1 MLVVNYHIIRRVLNW
16 FPSLLNSAIF
26 LTQME
31 IEILIFKPFLENQIG
46 THIYFIRFG
55 SHYCH
60 SRGSFYVA
68 GRTYSYGVCNL
79 VLRHER
85 ISAEA

>member
-1 MLVVNYHIIRRVLNW
+1 MFLLSRDARGQLPHHKKGFELI
-16 FPSLLNSAIF
+16 PLLNSAIF

-31 IEILIFKPFLENQIG
+31 IEILICKPFLENQIG

-68 GRTYSYGVCNL
+68 
-79 VLRHER
+79 
-85 ISAEA
+85 